1 MQCPNCNI
9 MIDDNVQIC
18 PYCHAKVDKDIIRC
32 PQCWAKHKK
41 GTEICTSCGCNI
53 SQTIKEN
60 MEIANY
66 KKPTIREKISAI
78 SIKKKISVL
87 VALVIIAG
95 VIIAG
100 TITSNNI
107 KKEELRTLS
116 YELIELSDDAIDKIS
131 VIAEYYEND
140 VYSKD
145 WITYLEAAQSLREL
159 HTDEIEEIKKTREPI
174 NHKKNQ
180 IVAVGNQEAAELA
193 NKVYFCYTSCY
204 GYVIGENGK
213 YPEYLKKYQKLVEEY
228 TKVKTQLKELVK

>member
-95 VIIAG
+95 VCFGGETGFLVGAVTGFVSNFFFGQGPWTPWQMFAFGIIGFVAG
-100 TITSNNI
+100 ILFKKGFLRKTKASLCIFGAVTTFVIYGGIMNPASVIMWQDKITMGMIMSAYLTGIPFDLIHALSTAFFLWFISEPMIDKFERI
-107 KKEELRTLS
+107 KVK
-116 YELIELSDDAIDKIS
+116 YGLIE
-131 VIAEYYEND
+131 
-140 VYSKD
+140 
-145 WITYLEAAQSLREL
+145 R
-159 HTDEIEEIKKTREPI
+159 
-174 NHKKNQ
+174 
-180 IVAVGNQEAAELA
+180 
-193 NKVYFCYTSCY
+193 
-204 GYVIGENGK
+204 
-213 YPEYLKKYQKLVEEY
+213 
-228 TKVKTQLKELVK
+228 